1 MSNTDKLPSR
11 QCHQL
16 AGLSSPFLLRRAGT
30 AVALFSAYLPEG
42 SVESRNRVESL
53 TSRLYLFLSSISCS
67 TSSLSYVFWHCVEIF
82 VCNSKIYS
90 YAFARIP
97 PLLYNI
103 ITRMSIGESHLSLL
117 RMIVRAVRND
127 LGDFVD
133 PCIDLVSSP
142 PLYFVVLLPS
152 CHILLN
158 LTETVLTKEHTKDH
172 SFLSKDDQVIHGTR
186 TYARIYDI
194 FAEETQIKDNL
205 LETNADLK

>member
-1 MSNTDKLPSR
+1 
-11 QCHQL
+11 
-16 AGLSSPFLLRRAGT
+16 
-30 AVALFSAYLPEG
+30 
-42 SVESRNRVESL
+42 
-53 TSRLYLFLSSISCS
+53 
-67 TSSLSYVFWHCVEIF
+67 
-82 VCNSKIYS
+82 
-90 YAFARIP
+90 
-97 PLLYNI
+97 
-103 ITRMSIGESHLSLL
+103 MSIEESHLSLL

-133 PCIDLVSSP
+133 PCVDFVSSP

-158 LTETVLTKEHTKDH
+158 LTETDLKKEHTKDH

-194 FAEETQIKDNL
+194 FAKETQIKDNL